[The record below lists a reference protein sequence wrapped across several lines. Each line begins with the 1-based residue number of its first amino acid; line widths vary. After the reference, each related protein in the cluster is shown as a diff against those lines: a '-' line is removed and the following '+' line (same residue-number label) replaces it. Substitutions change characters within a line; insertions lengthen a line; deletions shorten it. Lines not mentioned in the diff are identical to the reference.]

1 MVSLYLGILRE
12 AALALVTKFEK
23 LDSERYQLHE
33 EVEAKYAVFER
44 DGKGFVQINTY
55 GTTGREIPGKVS
67 QSIQLDQRGAEQ
79 LTRILKQAFNL

>member
-1 MVSLYLGILRE
+1 M
-12 AALALVTKFEK
+12 ALVTKFEK

-55 GTTGREIPGKVS
+55 GRPDRELQGKLS

-79 LTRILKQAFNL
+79 LARILKKAFNL